1 LKLRPFGEAL
11 RIHIHVKNYTAAFSY
26 NYLRIT
32 LAVLIGHW
40 QTQLDWQPITSRTSQ
55 ALVSQD

>member
-1 LKLRPFGEAL
+1 LKLRPFDEAL
-11 RIHIHVKNYTAAFSY
+11 RIHIHVKNYTAAFPY

-40 QTQLDWQPITSRTSQ
+40 QAQLDWQRIESSTSQ